1 MKELPERWVR
11 DSGRSVGGVQ
21 GASLLWRLFEVTY
34 VLPVCLDS
42 ARMGTG
48 LGNRVTE
55 FLWACQVWAVQ
66 HWAALLGTGWAGQ
79 VASRHRLDCLLQMPE
94 LTSLP
99 SPEILTASPFFR
111 LSEQAA
117 MRPGK

>member
-1 MKELPERWVR
+1 M
-11 DSGRSVGGVQ
+11 
-21 GASLLWRLFEVTY
+21 WRLFEVTY

-42 ARMGTG
+42 ARMDMG
-48 LGNRVTE
+48 LGNRAME

-66 HWAALLGTGWAGQ
+66 HLAAVLGRGWSGQ
-79 VASRHRLDCLLQMPE
+79 VASGHRLDYLLQMPE

-99 SPEILTASPFFR
+99 SPEILTASPTFR